1 MYDTDSRKFL
11 SALSH
16 GAIFFSSIV
25 VFIAI
30 PIVIFFTAQDSV
42 VKDNAIEALNF
53 YLNVWLLGVIIGVLV
68 TATFGLLSPLLGLW
82 FFIHWGLTIWALFNV
97 FGDSDKPFR
106 YPFIFRVI

>member
-16 GAIFFSSIV
+16 GAIFLNFIV
-25 VFIAI
+25 LPIAI
-30 PIVIFFTAQDSV
+30 PIVIFFTTKDPV
-42 VKDNAIEALNF
+42 VKDNAKEALNF